1 MLATSS
7 LPRMTPC
14 VSPPDIDHFRRFFFW
29 FASGEAGGKRK
40 KKKKQMRQLM
50 LSSSGHSPSHDNCT
64 CIRSYE
70 HSDQDSFPTWWQT
83 SSCGCWLLLTGA
95 RSSCLTTMCCRYL
108 FGGACLLVFGST
120 HTKMPAHHSP
130 MPERTA
136 TEFCVF
142 RAKGHPHRP
151 DRSST
156 VFDVHMCGPRLWPSI
171 VARVFEAIV

>member
-14 VSPPDIDHFRRFFFW
+14 VSPPDIDHFRRFFW

-40 KKKKQMRQLM
+40 KKKQMRQMM
-50 LSSSGHSPSHDNCT
+50 LSTSGHSPSHDICT

-70 HSDQDSFPTWWQT
+70 HIDEDSFPTQWQT
-83 SSCGCWLLLTGA
+83 SSCGCWLMLTGA
-95 RSSCLTTMCCRYL
+95 RRSSCLATICCRYL

-130 MPERTA
+130 TLERTA
-136 TEFCVF
+136 TKFCVF

-151 DRSST
+151 DRRST
-156 VFDVHMCGPRLWPSI
+156 VFDVHVCGPRLWPSI
-171 VARVFEAIV
+171 VARVLEAVV